1 MKKVFLGAA
10 LFSAALA
17 LAGPANA
24 DATSDFW
31 AVVVKDI
38 SNLLLGPSN
47 GAATGDLLVGS
58 ANADATGEFLS
69 GSTHALILGPT
80 GIPTPDAAYISDAEN
95 LYLDPNGYDGT
106 TATTLALT
114 TPETDNFTT
123 SVSQGETDLVNAVVA
138 DYNAGDM
145 ACNASGVCSDPLTIF
160 TYSQSSAVASLAEQQ
175 LADDKIPTE
184 ALRFV
189 MTGANPTGAP
199 DNLYPTDIY
208 DIHGDAWAEPGSLGT
223 TWQDVLLG
231 MGLHEAYMG
240 LTPAEIDSATS
251 VTDGLTTF
259 HDIPTLTTTE
269 LWEALL
275 SAAAAGSFSTS

>member
-1 MKKVFLGAA
+1 MKKVILGAA
-10 LFSAALA
+10 LCSAALA
-17 LAGPANA
+17 FAGPADA
-24 DATSDFW
+24 DTTSDFW
-31 AVVVKDI
+31 AVLVNDI
-38 SNLLLGPSN
+38 DNLLIGPSN
-47 GAATGDLLVGS
+47 AAGTGDLVVGS
-58 ANADATGEFLS
+58 TTAASTGEFLS
-69 GSTHALILGPT
+69 GSTHALVLGPT
-80 GIPTPDAAYISDAEN
+80 GIPTPDAAYITDAEN

-123 SVSQGETDLVNAVVA
+123 SVPQGETDLVNAVVA

-189 MTGANPTGAP
+189 MTGANPTGVP

-223 TWQDVLLG
+223 TWQDVVLG
-231 MGLHEAYMG
+231 LELHEAYMG

-251 VTDGLTTF
+251 VVDGMTTF

-269 LWEALL
+269 LLEALF

>member
-1 MKKVFLGAA
+1 
-10 LFSAALA
+10 LA

-38 SNLLLGPSN
+38 SNLLIGPSN
-47 GAATGDLLVGS
+47 GAATSDLLVGS
-58 ANADATGEFLS
+58 ADADATGDFLS

-80 GIPTPDAAYISDAEN
+80 GIPTPDAAYISDAEK
-95 LYLDPNGYDGT
+95 LYLDPNGYHGT

-114 TPETDNFTT
+114 TPESNDYST
-123 SVSQGETDLVNAVVA
+123 SVQQGETDLVNAVVH

-160 TYSQSSAVASLAEQQ
+160 TYSQSSAIADLAEQQ

-189 MTGANPTGAP
+189 DLGDDPLGVP
-199 DNLYPTDIY
+199 YNLYPTEVY
-208 DIHGDAWAEPGSLGT
+208 DINGDFWALPGSIGT
-223 TWQDVLLG
+223 TAQDVELG
-231 MGLHEAYMG
+231 VLLHEAYLG
-240 LTPAEIDSATS
+240 LTPAEIDAATKT
-251 VTDGLTTF
+251 VEGLTTF
-259 HDIPTLTTTE
+259 YDIPTLTTTQ

-275 SAAAAGSFSTS
+275 SAAGADGASGFSELASLF